1 MVRVVADDKIPF
13 LKGALEDVADM
24 TYLPGDQ
31 ITRSDLKQ
39 ADALITRTRT
49 RCNRE
54 LLEDTPVRFI
64 ATATIGFDH
73 IDTNYCREKGIRW
86 TNAPGCNSSSVQQY
100 LMSTLLYLTQERKL
114 HPGKMTLGVVG
125 VGNVGTKV
133 AAAAEALGMRV
144 LLNDPPRKRREKDQK
159 FLELDQLLAASDV
172 LTLHV
177 PLNKAGRDRTYEMVS
192 RDFTRKMKQGAVLIN
207 TSRGRVIQEDALLEA
222 LASGILADAVLDVFP
237 EEPVIS
243 PALLEA
249 VTIGTPHI
257 AGYSMDGKAN
267 GTSMSVQAISR
278 FFNLGRDSWYPD
290 ALPLPASPELLADAS
305 QGSIYDVLWELFS
318 QTYDV
323 TRDHRNL
330 MEHPSDFEK
339 LRGNYPLRREQ
350 TAYAVRLFQGY
361 AEIRNMLERLGFSV
375 LSDYCA

>member
-1 MVRVVADDKIPF
+1 MIRIVADDKIPF
-13 LKGALEDVADM
+13 LRGAFEKVAHVRYMPGNQIGKKDLLE
-24 TYLPGDQ
+24 
-31 ITRSDLKQ
+31 

-54 LLEDTPVRFI
+54 LLEGTPVRFI
-64 ATATIGFDH
+64 ATATIGYDH
-73 IDTNYCREKGIRW
+73 IDTEYCAEKGIPW

-100 LMSTLLYLTQERKL
+100 LVSTLLYLTQEKNLELDKL
-114 HPGKMTLGVVG
+114 TLGIVG
-125 VGNVGTKV
+125 VGNVGSKV

-144 LLNDPPRKRREKDQK
+144 LLNDPPRKRREKNPK
-159 FLELDQLLAASDV
+159 FLELDQLLAESDV

-177 PLNKAGRDRTYEMVS
+177 PLNKDGRDKTFEMVS
-192 RDFTRKMKQGAVLIN
+192 RDFTRKLKKGAILIN
-207 TSRGRVIQEDALLEA
+207 TSRGKVIQEDALLEA
-222 LASGILADAVLDVFP
+222 LASGTLADVVLDVFP

-249 VTIGTPHI
+249 VTLGTPHI

-278 FFNLGRDSWYPD
+278 FFHLGLDKWFPD
-290 ALPLPASPELLADAS
+290 AVPLPSSTELLADAS
-305 QGSIYDVLWELFS
+305 QGSLYEVLWELFR

-323 TRDHRNL
+323 TRDHQNL
-330 MEHPSDFEK
+330 TEHPADFEK
-339 LRGNYPLRREQ
+339 LRGAYPLRREQ
-350 TAYAVRLFQGY
+350 GAYSVRLFQGY
-361 AEIRNMLERLGFSV
+361 EEIKKVLESLGFSV